1 MLEISYARFIKRPDW
16 LPRNP
21 VRTGARANGER
32 FERRVHATLLKRY
45 PDKYIEGPWI
55 AYRGVNTGNRV
66 RFCQPDGLYID
77 IKEGL
82 LVIIE
87 AKLKH
92 GSRAWEQLN
101 DLYYPCLRHIM
112 EGGKLFEIRL
122 IEVVKWFDPLTFREM
137 PPAMCSTIHGC
148 TPMRENVYNVHLL

>member
-1 MLEISYARFIKRPDW
+1 MLKVSYARFVQKPDW
-16 LPRNP
+16 LPRHA

-32 FERRVHATLLKRY
+32 FERRVHATLLERY
-45 PDKYIEGPWI
+45 PDKYIEAPWI
-55 AYRGVNTGNRV
+55 AYRHHRTGHRV

-77 IKEGL
+77 IKKGL

-92 GSRAWEQLN
+92 GSKAWEQLN
-101 DLYYPCLRHIM
+101 DLYYPCIAKIM

-122 IEVVKWFDPLTFREM
+122 IEVVKWFDPLTFRER
-137 PPAMCSTIHGC
+137 PTALCSHIHEC
-148 TPMRENVYNVHLL
+148 APMRGGLYNVHLL